1 MQTSNWFAF
10 SRFLCGNSNDLVALL
25 NNDIKI
31 NKKRLW
37 QMEEYGKIAHRMKLK
52 RSSYYEK
59 SMWCVASNQ

>member
-31 NKKRLW
+31 DKK
-37 QMEEYGKIAHRMKLK
+37 KI
-52 RSSYYEK
+52 
-59 SMWCVASNQ
+59 VANG